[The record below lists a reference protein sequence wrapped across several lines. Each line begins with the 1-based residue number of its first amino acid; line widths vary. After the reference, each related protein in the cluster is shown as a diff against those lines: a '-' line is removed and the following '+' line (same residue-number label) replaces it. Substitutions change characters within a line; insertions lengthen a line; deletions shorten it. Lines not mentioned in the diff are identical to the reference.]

1 MSVRLERR
9 ELIGALR
16 VALALSAAGA
26 LVALGVRI
34 AAAGEVRD
42 LLGFTFPGVPR
53 HFGEALAIF
62 ANNGRVLLAVAVAS
76 AVAQASLRSQARG
89 ASRVLSEALVR
100 VCDVTLLLA
109 CLIQV
114 ALVGATIGAYGL
126 RGLVPIL
133 AHLPFELAA
142 FSLALALYLDCRRAP
157 TPICRL
163 GVATL
168 VSAVLL
174 ALGAWVEV
182 YA

>member
-1 MSVRLERR
+1 MSVPLERR

-16 VALALSAAGA
+16 VAFALSAAGA

-34 AAAGEVRD
+34 AAAGEVRN
-42 LLGFTFPGVPR
+42 LLGFTFPGVPQ

-62 ANNGRVLLAVAVAS
+62 ANNVRVLLAVAVAS
-76 AVAQASLRSQARG
+76 AVAQASLRTHARG
-89 ASRVLSEALVR
+89 AGRVLSEALVR

-126 RGLVPIL
+126 RGFVPIL

-142 FSLALALYLDCRRAP
+142 FSLALALYLDCRRM
-157 TPICRL
+157 PIPIRQL
-163 GVATL
+163 GAATL
-168 VSAVLL
+168 VSAVVL
-174 ALGAWVEV
+174 ALGACVEV